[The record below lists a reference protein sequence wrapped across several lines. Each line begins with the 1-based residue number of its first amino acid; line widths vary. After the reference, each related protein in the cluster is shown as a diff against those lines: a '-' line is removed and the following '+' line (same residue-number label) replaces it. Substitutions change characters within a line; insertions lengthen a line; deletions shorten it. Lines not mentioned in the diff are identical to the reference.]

1 MAGKSFQFT
10 LTTPQGKLLNIA
22 ASQVILPAHDGQMGV
37 LPGRAPMVVKL
48 GIGPLRVDV
57 ADSSKGEGGSRQY
70 LVEEGFAH
78 MVGDKLTILTSGATA
93 GETLTEGEAQSEL
106 TKAEQNAAAAT
117 TDQNERTRRQKR
129 VERARVAVRMARSGK
144 GI

>member
-93 GETLTEGEAQSEL
+93 GETLTESEAQSEL
-106 TKAEQNAAAAT
+106 TKAEQNAAAPT
-117 TDQNERTRRQKR
+117 TDQNERTRRQKC

>member
-10 LTTPQGKLLNIA
+10 LTTPQGKVLNVQA
-22 ASQVILPAHDGQMGV
+22 ASVILPAHDGQLGV

-48 GIGPLRVDV
+48 GVGALQVDV
-57 ADSSKGEGGSRQY
+57 ADSAAGQGGRRAY

-78 MVGDKLTILTSGATA
+78 MIGDKLTILTPRATA
-93 GETLTEGEAQSEL
+93 GETLTEAGA
-106 TKAEQNAAAAT
+106 KAELAKVESAKPV
-117 TDQNERTRRQKR
+117 DKLGKERHAKDL
-129 VERARVAVRMARSGK
+129 VRARAAVRMVTAGRG